1 MKIVDVNFVLRYLLN
16 DMEAQDKEAY
26 SILNSSSISLLNE
39 VIAGIVY
46 VLEKVY
52 VVDRN
57 RICS

>member
-1 MKIVDVNFVLRYLLN
+1 MKIVDVNFVLKYLLN
-16 DMEAQDKEAY
+16 DIEAQAKEAY

-52 VVDRN
+52 VVNRN